1 MDPEDLLP
9 RKKPSGISLGEELSM
24 LSEFELSARI
34 MALEEEIAR
43 CRQAIAARQ
52 STKAGADAFFKK

>member
-1 MDPEDLLP
+1 MDPEDLLS
-9 RKKPSGISLGEELSM
+9 RKKPSVPVLGEDLSV

-43 CRQAIAARQ
+43 CRQAIAARR
-52 STKAGADAFFKK
+52 STKSNADAFFKK